1 MGIKET
7 LGDIWETPLWGA
19 VELLVGWAGGNLL
32 RKWIDNQKPIDQ
44 IIIIDVIQLI
54 YDVLNKYEIQNPD
67 NKELEKVLSLY
78 VKLIKSAQIEINY
91 RVAEDESVAY

>member
-44 IIIIDVIQLI
+44 IIITDIIQLI
-54 YDVLNKYEIQNPD
+54 YDILTKVEAQNPD
-67 NKELEKVLSLY
+67 SKELKKVFSLY
-78 VKLIKSAQIEINY
+78 VKLIKSAQVEINF
-91 RVAEDESVAY
+91 RDA

>member
-1 MGIKET
+1 MDIKET

-54 YDVLNKYEIQNPD
+54 YDILTKVEAQNPD
-67 NKELEKVLSLY
+67 SKELKKVFSLY
-78 VKLIKSAQIEINY
+78 VKLIKSAQVEINF
-91 RVAEDESVAY
+91 RDA

>member
-19 VELLVGWAGGNLL
+19 VELLVGRAGGNLL

-44 IIIIDVIQLI
+44 IIITDIIQLI
-54 YDVLNKYEIQNPD
+54 YDILTKVEAQNPD
-67 NKELEKVLSLY
+67 SKELKKVFSLY
-78 VKLIKSAQIEINY
+78 VKLIKSAKVEINF
-91 RVAEDESVAY
+91 RDA

>member
-7 LGDIWETPLWGA
+7 LSDIWETPLWGA

-44 IIIIDVIQLI
+44 VIITDVIQLI
-54 YDVLNKYEIQNPD
+54 YDILTKVEAQNPD
-67 NKELEKVLSLY
+67 SKELKKVFSLY
-78 VKLIKSAQIEINY
+78 VKLIKSAQVEINF
-91 RVAEDESVAY
+91 RDA

>member
-44 IIIIDVIQLI
+44 IIITDVIQLI
-54 YDVLNKYEIQNPD
+54 YDILTKVEAQNPD
-67 NKELEKVLSLY
+67 SKELKKVFSLY
-78 VKLIKSAQIEINY
+78 VKLIKSAQVEINF
-91 RVAEDESVAY
+91 RDA

>member
-44 IIIIDVIQLI
+44 VIITDVIQLI
-54 YDVLNKYEIQNPD
+54 YDILTKVEAQSKTYSTFPRGIERVLKIAMNS
-67 NKELEKVLSLY
+67 LREK
-78 VKLIKSAQIEINY
+78 
-91 RVAEDESVAY
+91 

>member
-44 IIIIDVIQLI
+44 IIITDVIQLI
-54 YDVLNKYEIQNPD
+54 YDILTKVEAQNPD
-67 NKELEKVLSLY
+67 SKELKKVFSLY
-78 VKLIKSAQIEINY
+78 IKLIKSAQIEINF
-91 RVAEDESVAY
+91 RDA

>member
-44 IIIIDVIQLI
+44 VIITDVIQLI
-54 YDVLNKYEIQNPD
+54 YDILTKVEAQNPD
-67 NKELEKVLSLY
+67 SKELKKVFSLY
-78 VKLIKSAQIEINY
+78 VKLIKSAQVEINF
-91 RVAEDESVAY
+91 RDA